1 MLCIFASLLLG
12 IKQKGI
18 ELPYIRTNF
27 AYINGLYRIFEYHFI
42 KVVPLSFTVL
52 KLLTTF
58 FFLSTIKTGL
68 FYFILYQRQFSKRIV
83 NKIVNNGEGKK
94 IGEWISEKLNSVYM
108 QDEMCLSAILQSIV
122 LFLWRLKPV
131 IVILK
136 TGVNLVR
143 REKIGRMT
151 NLEIWS
157 HRRLELKWKDKVVF
171 LSTKNFS
178 EKILTNILLLLLLF
192 EQSF

>member
-1 MLCIFASLLLG
+1 MISFPFIGCITKATVLEHLLHLILTHIKTDYIIQISRVLCCVFLLLYFWG
-12 IKQKGI
+12 IKQRGI

-94 IGEWISEKLNSVYM
+94 IGE
-108 QDEMCLSAILQSIV
+108 
-122 LFLWRLKPV
+122 
-131 IVILK
+131 
-136 TGVNLVR
+136 
-143 REKIGRMT
+143 
-151 NLEIWS
+151 
-157 HRRLELKWKDKVVF
+157 
-171 LSTKNFS
+171 
-178 EKILTNILLLLLLF
+178 
-192 EQSF
+192 